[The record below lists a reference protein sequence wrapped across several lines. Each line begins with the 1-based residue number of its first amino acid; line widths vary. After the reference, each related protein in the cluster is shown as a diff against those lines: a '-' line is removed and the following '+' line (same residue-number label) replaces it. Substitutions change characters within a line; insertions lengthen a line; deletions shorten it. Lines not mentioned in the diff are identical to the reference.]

1 MAVEVEAHITG
12 NLWKIVK
19 KVGDKIEEGEEIM
32 ILESMKME
40 MPVESPCDGT
50 ITDIPVKEGDALT
63 EGQVVAIIEED

>member
-63 EGQVVAIIEED
+63 EGQVVAVIDED

>member
-1 MAVEVEAHITG
+1 MATEVEAHITG

-50 ITDIPVKEGDALT
+50 IKEIPVKEGDALT
-63 EGQVVAIIEED
+63 EGQVVAIIDEE